1 MLATATLPTSYPK
14 GMNAR
19 GKWYQISRTIRAQT
33 VGTSVIVKMDYNLPK
48 SNNNN
53 NNNNNFVQLYI
64 FYNMFSQQKNLHSSN
79 FIQIFQLYVKGQCF
93 TPVISWRASWDGQK
107 RKEIL
112 LHISG
117 NFNI

>member
-1 MLATATLPTSYPK
+1 MESNLA
-14 GMNAR
+14 
-19 GKWYQISRTIRAQT
+19 
-33 VGTSVIVKMDYNLPK
+33 K

-53 NNNNNFVQLYI
+53 NFIQLYI
-64 FYNMFSQQKNLHSSN
+64 FYNMLSQQKNLHSAN

-93 TPVISWRASWDGQK
+93 MLVISWRAIWDGQK

-112 LHISG
+112 LHISA

>member
-14 GMNAR
+14 GMNVR
-19 GKWYQISRTIRAQT
+19 GKWYQISRIIRAQT
-33 VGTSVIVKMDYNLPK
+33 VGTSVIVKMESSLPK

-53 NNNNNFVQLYI
+53 NFIQLYI
-64 FYNMFSQQKNLHSSN
+64 FYDMLSQQKNLHSTN

-93 TPVISWRASWDGQK
+93 MPVISWRASWDRQK

-112 LHISG
+112 LHVSG

>member
-1 MLATATLPTSYPK
+1 MLATATLPTLYPK

-19 GKWYQISRTIRAQT
+19 GKWYQISRIIRAQT
-33 VGTSVIVKMDYNLPK
+33 VGTSVIVEMDSNLPK

-53 NNNNNFVQLYI
+53 NNNFIQGYI
-64 FYNMFSQQKNLHSSN
+64 FYNMLSQQKNLHSAN

-93 TPVISWRASWDGQK
+93 MPVISWRASWDGQK
-107 RKEIL
+107 RREIL